1 MKFELLDRIPPDL
14 EIHVPLELKDVTV
27 DDSADGDSVISEG
40 K

>member
-14 EIHVPLELKDVTV
+14 ETHVPLELIDITV
-27 DDSADGDSVISEG
+27 DDSVDGDSVIPEG